1 MLPNFTAA
9 SAPGCLLTIS
19 LTGLEKDRRG
29 VRDCGAQAGDTE
41 ETDVASVLEAVE
53 SSEPSSTFFPKSCKM
68 QFRNW
73 GDRHQ
78 TVEERMEG
86 GQFSAGGMCDWAHTK
101 YLCLPLAVS
110 TCALGSCMCAQA

>member
-1 MLPNFTAA
+1 MFAHHF
-9 SAPGCLLTIS
+9 

-29 VRDCGAQAGDTE
+29 VKDCGAQAGDTE

-73 GDRHQ
+73 EDRHQ

-86 GQFSAGGMCDWAHTK
+86 RQVQGVCATGHI
-101 YLCLPLAVS
+101 LS
-110 TCALGSCMCAQA
+110 TCVFPLL